1 DVCSSDLGSGVLQG
15 LTGLLRVSAAGGT
28 LREFT
33 HVDRSNHELSHQRPR
48 VLADGKTVLFTIWHG
63 AASQAELGAVSLAG
77 DGKVTRLGIQA
88 LAALGVV
95 NGQLVCV
102 RFDGE
107 LMAVP
112 FRVTARTQA
121 GSATPVQ
128 GAVAAGGGN
137 PPGRRLAVLG
147 PGGGPVFPPGEARG
161 RLVWA
166 DRNGTIT
173 PAFKDARA
181 FDYVRLSP
189 DGRQAAVVIDTANNT
204 DVWVLDFAAGTL
216 TRLTTTGQTR
226 NVSWSAD
233 GRRVLFT
240 STHGGRA
247 EFWWQPT
254 DGGPPVKAATPP
266 VNPWWAD
273 LSPDR
278 HSIVYNGVY
287 DGSWNVQSLSLDT
300 PNDARQIAAAPP
312 GVVKMPRFSPDGAF
326 VAYVSNETGREDVYV
341 RPFSQ
346 PGGRVQISVNGG
358 RRPIWSADGREIFFR
373 DGDQVMSATL
383 ARDPSIRVTS
393 RRRLFSGDF
402 ERDFDV
408 AKDGRFLLIQRDP
421 VGPSLVIVPDWL
433 TQLRRLTRTK

>member
-107 LMAVP
+107 LMAGP
-112 FRVTARTQA
+112 LHVTARTPPGA
-121 GSATPVQ
+121 AVPVQ
-128 GAVAAGGGN
+128 EGGSTGGGN
-137 PPGRRLAVLG
+137 TTGRALAFLSHA
-147 PGGGPVFPPGEARG
+147 GGLVFHTGEARG

-204 DVWVLDFAAGTL
+204 DVWVLDF
-216 TRLTTTGQTR
+216 
-226 NVSWSAD
+226 
-233 GRRVLFT
+233 
-240 STHGGRA
+240 
-247 EFWWQPT
+247 
-254 DGGPPVKAATPP
+254 
-266 VNPWWAD
+266 
-273 LSPDR
+273 
-278 HSIVYNGVY
+278 
-287 DGSWNVQSLSLDT
+287 
-300 PNDARQIAAAPP
+300 
-312 GVVKMPRFSPDGAF
+312 
-326 VAYVSNETGREDVYV
+326 
-341 RPFSQ
+341 
-346 PGGRVQISVNGG
+346 
-358 RRPIWSADGREIFFR
+358 
-373 DGDQVMSATL
+373 
-383 ARDPSIRVTS
+383 
-393 RRRLFSGDF
+393 
-402 ERDFDV
+402 
-408 AKDGRFLLIQRDP
+408 
-421 VGPSLVIVPDWL
+421 
-433 TQLRRLTRTK
+433 